1 MWAAILI
8 CLILIGFIFYALS
21 RFHDEINR
29 IIFKDLR
36 AQKHALKQE
45 IDRNLKTAKVRLTV
59 NEKYILMRQQYEHP
73 KIEGEPEGLY
83 LFGRLS
89 NSILYTYGMLLVV
102 SLPKLPTG
110 WSIRMLTGWYWL
122 YCTLVVVAYKAS
134 MTAILAN
141 PAPR

>member
-1 MWAAILI
+1 MWAAILS
-8 CLILIGFIFYALS
+8 CLFLIGFIFYGIS

-29 IIFKDLR
+29 IIFKDLKS
-36 AQKHALKQE
+36 QKLLMIKKNAVKSFGSHMSP
-45 IDRNLKTAKVRLTV
+45 
-59 NEKYILMRQQYEHP
+59 NEKYILLKSQYQPP

-83 LFGRLS
+83 LFGNLS

-110 WSIRMLTGWYWL
+110 WSLRMLTGWYWL